1 MATSGTATIPAL
13 ASSVEVTHT
22 YGSADFVVVWNSER
36 DLGTVTITD
45 KSATA
50 FTINITNV
58 DFEADTDISWAIT
71 TGIREA
77 DTAPSANSAKAA
89 RDFSLTGSVDNAS
102 DAGDATHAITVAHG
116 VDETQVVEIAKAG
129 IYSLTLLFDLD
140 VLVTAAEGTSVTVRV
155 YNKIDGTNY
164 SDKAFDKKVFTI
176 ASDTEYPFMEY
187 RLLHGYSK
195 VTIQLGSAVTE
206 TRTIAYR
213 SITRDLGA

>member
-1 MATSGTATIPAL
+1 
-13 ASSVEVTHT
+13 
-22 YGSADFVVVWNSER
+22 
-36 DLGTVTITD
+36 
-45 KSATA
+45 
-50 FTINITNV
+50 
-58 DFEADTDISWAIT
+58 
-71 TGIREA
+71 IREVVGKKS
-77 DTAPSANSAKAA
+77 DTVAGTSLVAIGKQIKAK
-89 RDFSLTGSVDNAS
+89 TDNLYNAT
-102 DAGDATHAITVAHG
+102 DAGDATHEITVAHDT
-116 VDETQVVEIAKAG
+116 DETQVLEVAKAG

-140 VLVTAAEGTSVTVRV
+140 VLVTAAEGTTVTVRV

-176 ASDTEYPFMEY
+176 ATDTEYPFMEY